1 MVILPLFAFGSAWI
15 RPRKAEHPEVVFYD
29 GHCGLCHW
37 AVRFI
42 LAQDRTGEAFRFA
55 PLDSDTFRAAL
66 SETARAS
73 LPDSLIVQ
81 TDNGTI
87 LMRST
92 AVLHILQRLGGM
104 WGVLGSVAT
113 LIPLTLRDKIY
124 DGIARIRH
132 HLFQAPA
139 ASCPIIPADLRARF
153 LE

>member
-1 MVILPLFAFGSAWI
+1 MAILPLFTFGPAWI
-15 RPRKAEHPEVVFYD
+15 RPRKAERPEVVFYD

-42 LAQDRTGEAFRFA
+42 LARDRTGEAFRFA

-66 SETARAS
+66 SEAARAS

-87 LMRST
+87 HMRSD
-92 AVLHILQRLGGM
+92 AVLHILRRLGGVWRM
-104 WGVLGSVAT
+104 LGLVIS
-113 LIPLTLRDKIY
+113 LIPRPLRDKGY

-132 HLFQAPA
+132 RLFQAPVA
-139 ASCPIIPADLRARF
+139 ACPIVPVDLRGRF
-153 LE
+153 LL